1 MKKWP
6 FVLVILAIM
15 VIPGMFLITDTED
28 SEAVSVTPTN
38 SATAATLTY
47 LSSGSY
53 YTDTYAEHKYVN
65 WQLDIW
71 AIRTQNYGAS
81 FNISDTMGAMASS
94 FGYQPS
100 WFSNISVSDS
110 YQNNSNMSNAG
121 FSMNYGFD
129 GTSQSYK
136 YVQVAGSPINYLGD
150 HNFSNTYATGYQNNK
165 WMVMSTNGIDY
176 QIRNFISIIVHV
188 QPIPYTLTFNTNGGT
203 FSTAPQTVFNEG
215 TVVTLPTNITRTD
228 YTFLGW
234 QNTQGQ
240 YVSQV
245 TMNGNTTVNAVWQYN
260 YTTLTYNTNGGT
272 FSETP
277 QTVYPRGSIATLNN
291 NVTRTGYTFGG
302 WMQGSSIVTQV
313 NMATDQ
319 TVNAVWNGNEY
330 TVTFNANGG
339 TVGTP
344 SKTVT
349 YGSQYGDLPIPTY
362 VGYNFKG
369 WYTDPDNGTLVSST
383 SVYSV
388 VGNQTLYAHWTEN
401 VTYWS
406 NGNPN
411 GSVSILYH
419 IDDPNVT
426 NDIVTQ
432 YPLYRYDPTITDDFN
447 TEINES
453 FVDTGYYIN
462 VEINSVRLGANNY
475 DAKAIVTLYD
485 NNNNVLATETKD
497 FGKWGSFII
506 KVDSVNATVSY
517 TKVMQFRSF
526 TDYQVME
533 SGTILAYGSYGDFGG
548 LVSQSLKMIP
558 VTTEVPRQSVIQ
570 TNVFLNTYGV
580 VLRDPSIDIS
590 QYFPELPEVRLNF
603 YSFALYGDAMTI
615 NGHRMNVSAPNVT
628 VYYTSSS
635 AGNIIADGP
644 GSGISAKSLELT
656 NIYITWDGEKC
667 YLTFA
672 QDNFT
677 VDMGT
682 YTDKNVSFEG
692 IWYYATAIYEPYTAT
707 EKSYEVD
714 WWGSFDYSVFG
725 IILASLLILG
735 AIILKATIGGRVL
748 DYVIIICAA
757 IIALIIAGGL
767 INA

>member
-15 VIPGMFLITDTED
+15 VIPGALIITDSED
-28 SEAVSVTPTN
+28 SSADTSASVTPTN
-38 SATAATLTY
+38 GATAATLTFI
-47 LSSGSY
+47 SQPDSTTS
-53 YTDTYAEHKYVN
+53 N
-65 WQLDIW
+65 WELDIW
-71 AIRTQNYGAS
+71 TYRTNSYGAS
-81 FNISDTMGAMASS
+81 FTTNDMQSLVQEASVGNWQKYNELFVTISHNQSMINDGITIISASS
-94 FGYQPS
+94 TNTIGVNGPT
-100 WFSNISVSDS
+100 
-110 YQNNSNMSNAG
+110 
-121 FSMNYGFD
+121 MN
-129 GTSQSYK
+129 
-136 YVQVAGSPINYLGD
+136 VAGDY
-150 HNFSNTYATGYQNNK
+150 TYTNVSSIGQATQWYIQTKQTSGATSSMYSY
-165 WMVMSTNGIDY
+165 VTLD
-176 QIRNFISIIVHV
+176 VHV
-188 QPIPYTLTFNTNGGT
+188 MPIPYTLTYNTNGGT

-215 TVVTLPTNITRTD
+215 TVVTLPTNITKTG

-240 YVSQV
+240 YVTQV
-245 TMNGNTTVNAVWQYN
+245 TMNGNNTVNAIWSANQ
-260 YTTLTYNTNGGT
+260 
-272 FSETP
+272 
-277 QTVYPRGSIATLNN
+277 
-291 NVTRTGYTFGG
+291 
-302 WMQGSSIVTQV
+302 
-313 NMATDQ
+313 
-319 TVNAVWNGNEY
+319 Y

-362 VGYNFKG
+362 AGYNFKG
-369 WYTDPDNGTLVSST
+369 WYTDPDNGTLVSSANI
-383 SVYSV
+383 YSV
-388 VGNQTLYAHWTEN
+388 AGNQTLYAHWTEN

-419 IDDPNVT
+419 IDNPNVT

-453 FVDTGYYIN
+453 FVYTGYYIN

-475 DAKAIVTLYD
+475 DAKAVVTLYD
-485 NNNNVLATETKD
+485 NDNNVLATETKD

-558 VTTEVPRQSVIQ
+558 VTTEVPRQSVVQ

-615 NGHRMNVSAPNVT
+615 NGHRMNVSAPNIT

>member
-6 FVLVILAIM
+6 FVLVILAVM
-15 VIPGMFLITDTED
+15 LIPGITIITETDNSDADISNPTLNLSLTVGEED
-28 SEAVSVTPTN
+28 SKHIVVKRDANSVSELRAEATLISGSVPTGMTFADR
-38 SATAATLTY
+38 STSESGPDGYGATAAFILNGKPTQTGTYVFTVRGEITRLNNSLVQAVDCVVTATVQQGYFTLTY
-47 LSSGSY
+47 
-53 YTDTYAEHKYVN
+53 DA
-65 WQLDIW
+65 
-71 AIRTQNYGAS
+71 
-81 FNISDTMGAMASS
+81 
-94 FGYQPS
+94 
-100 WFSNISVSDS
+100 
-110 YQNNSNMSNAG
+110 
-121 FSMNYGFD
+121 
-129 GTSQSYK
+129 
-136 YVQVAGSPINYLGD
+136 
-150 HNFSNTYATGYQNNK
+150 
-165 WMVMSTNGIDY
+165 
-176 QIRNFISIIVHV
+176 
-188 QPIPYTLTFNTNGGT
+188 NGGSVDPSSQT
-203 FSTAPQTVFNEG
+203 YTAYTQI
-215 TVVTLPTNITRTD
+215 TLPTPTEPATN
-228 YTFLGW
+228 
-234 QNTQGQ
+234 
-240 YVSQV
+240 YV
-245 TMNGNTTVNAVWQYN
+245 
-260 YTTLTYNTNGGT
+260 
-272 FSETP
+272 
-277 QTVYPRGSIATLNN
+277 
-291 NVTRTGYTFGG
+291 
-302 WMQGSSIVTQV
+302 
-313 NMATDQ
+313 
-319 TVNAVWNGNEY
+319 
-330 TVTFNANGG
+330 
-339 TVGTP
+339 
-344 SKTVT
+344 
-349 YGSQYGDLPIPTY
+349 
-362 VGYNFKG
+362 FKG
-369 WYTDPDNGTLVSST
+369 WYTASTGGTRIGGAAETYTVT
-383 SVYSV
+383 ETI
-388 VGNQTLYAHWTEN
+388 TLYAQWTEY

-419 IDDPNVT
+419 IDNPNVT

-475 DAKAIVTLYD
+475 DAKAVVTLYD

-615 NGHRMNVSAPNVT
+615 NGHRMNVSAPNIT

-692 IWYYATAIYEPYTAT
+692 IWYYATALYEPYTAT

-735 AIILKATIGGRVL
+735 AIVIKATIGGRAL